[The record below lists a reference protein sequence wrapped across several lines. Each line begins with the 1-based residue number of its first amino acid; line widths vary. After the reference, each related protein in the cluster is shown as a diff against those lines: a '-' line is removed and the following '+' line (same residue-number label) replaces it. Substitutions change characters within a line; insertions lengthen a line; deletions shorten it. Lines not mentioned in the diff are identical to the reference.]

1 MNIHFISSLTVD
13 DEGRVAQVML
23 DLSACLLEHF
33 ALAYSVRIETSDGQ
47 VFERKHP
54 APHLAPELNAA
65 ETVGKTRFPR

>member
-1 MNIHFISSLTVD
+1 MKIHFISSLTVD
-13 DEGRVAQVML
+13 DEGRVAAVML

-54 APHLAPELNAA
+54 APHLATGLNAA
-65 ETVGKTRFPR
+65 EPAAKVRSPR